1 MGINRRFLNRIK
13 EKCADPQAHVSLG
26 MPSEFAA
33 AEPGKLDKWPN
44 GEHQLPELE
53 KNSRI

>member
-44 GEHQLPELE
+44 GEHQCPELE